1 MQVRNIMSGSNTTH
15 DRVERAKQLIE
26 EKGSDVAHQSRK
38 RFRRAR
44 NYAKANPATL
54 VAGTA
59 LAVGAVSALFFWNR
73 K

>member
-1 MQVRNIMSGSNTTH
+1 MQVRNIMTGSNQAH

-44 NYAKANPATL
+44 HYAKAHPTTII
-54 VAGTA
+54 AGTA
-59 LAVGAVSALFFWNR
+59 LAVGALSALFFWN
-73 K
+73 KK

>member
-1 MQVRNIMSGSNTTH
+1 MQVRNIMSGSNPTQ
-15 DRVERAKQLIE
+15 DRVERARQLIE

-44 NYAKANPATL
+44 NYAKANPTTL
-54 VAGTA
+54 IAGAA
-59 LAVGAVSALFFWNR
+59 LAAGAVSALLFWNR